1 MAAMRARSGRTPV
14 AFFHIVSNGGV
25 DMGWVGYC
33 EAIGEAMIPAL
44 LHPDGADG
52 AEKRSLSDPPEVIGV
67 YNGEAYVPHSWIRKA
82 LKEKRDL
89 FVIDAMKIAAENGIK
104 KSKGEMPD
112 ESDQPDDKADAAPEG
127 QPLHG
132 EEDETISDHD
142 GDDAPR
148 SSFAERLRR
157 WGFPRR
163 R

>member
-1 MAAMRARSGRTPV
+1 M

-33 EAIGEAMIPAL
+33 EAISEAMIPAL
-44 LHPDGADG
+44 LHPDGSDG

-67 YNGEAYVPHSWIRKA
+67 YNGEAFVPHSWIRKV

-112 ESDQPDDKADAAPEG
+112 ESDQPDSPAQTASEA
-127 QPLHG
+127 QPQHG
-132 EEDETISDHD
+132 EQDETNPEHH

-148 SSFAERLRR
+148 SGFAQRLRR
-157 WGFPRR
+157 WRFPRR
-163 R
+163 HE